1 MLQGKKMRWH
11 FSEQRWVVKRMFD
24 VKVKDRVPSKMFEKE
39 TRNRIRNIGTT
50 AKQVAMVWASVAK
63 RRQLKWR
70 FQDQEQRRLAEI
82 VQKTVK
88 HVNWTGRMDR
98 SRWRKVIKDGWWSG
112 HLCVGECFF
121 RYQVIRVVPDKGHKT
136 VVVVPTYLYTTPCSA
151 MLLNGHLFT
160 FAT

>member
-1 MLQGKKMRWH
+1 
-11 FSEQRWVVKRMFD
+11 VVKRMFD

-88 HVNWTGRMDR
+88 HVN
-98 SRWRKVIKDGWWSG
+98 
-112 HLCVGECFF
+112 
-121 RYQVIRVVPDKGHKT
+121 
-136 VVVVPTYLYTTPCSA
+136 
-151 MLLNGHLFT
+151 
-160 FAT
+160 